1 MPFLPIPQWGWF
13 DVRDPA
19 PMSQNTM
26 HAPIAMAHAC
36 LGILCDALRH
46 NRLPMPVPF
55 VVAGRGIHCLNP
67 AGAAKEL
74 MQ

>member
-1 MPFLPIPQWGWF
+1 
-13 DVRDPA
+13 
-19 PMSQNTM
+19 MSQNTM

-55 VVAGRGIHCLNP
+55 VVAGRGIHRLNP

>member
-1 MPFLPIPQWGWF
+1 
-13 DVRDPA
+13 
-19 PMSQNTM
+19 MSQNTM

-36 LGILCDALRH
+36 LGILPDALLR
-46 NRLPMPVPF
+46 NRLPMPVQF
-55 VVAGRGIHCLNP
+55 VVAGRGIHRLNP